1 MQIRLGESLLNYSMI
16 KVIILSG
23 VSSKKDFVGLILKVV
38 DYCNYSCPLCGYA
51 QSCKTSKSSMDL
63 TVFQR
68 AIEQAGEYNIANGVW
83 HLSVVFHGGEP
94 LLWGETNFRKA
105 IELEKQ
111 FLSTHEGF
119 CFYNNIQ
126 TNGSLINGSLLEFF
140 RENQFNVGVSLD
152 GPSDI
157 NYHNHNEEHLV
168 LSNIRRLMDSNC
180 NIRLL
185 SVITDHHYGQANQY
199 YDFLVENHIR
209 NVGLCFCVDEGN
221 RTIVDS
227 TILLEFLIQLY
238 QRCRRDNFR
247 IHIREFENI
256 INCCKGRIDD
266 PSISHCCTFSR
277 RSVCGCYYSVLPNGD
292 VLFCDTLGFDDEV
305 IGNIE
310 TSSFISIK
318 NSNQVRERMSII
330 QHSINS
336 TCRECVIGQI
346 CGMGCGKHIY
356 PNGENYFCEVF
367 RKLYLYI
374 QADFPMNNG
383 GESK

>member
-38 DYCNYSCPLCGYA
+38 DYCNYSCPFCGYA

-292 VLFCDTLGFDDEV
+292 VVTDGPFCRKTDGLFC
-305 IGNIE
+305 
-310 TSSFISIK
+310 
-318 NSNQVRERMSII
+318 R
-330 QHSINS
+330 
-336 TCRECVIGQI
+336 
-346 CGMGCGKHIY
+346 
-356 PNGENYFCEVF
+356 P
-367 RKLYLYI
+367 
-374 QADFPMNNG
+374 
-383 GESK
+383 